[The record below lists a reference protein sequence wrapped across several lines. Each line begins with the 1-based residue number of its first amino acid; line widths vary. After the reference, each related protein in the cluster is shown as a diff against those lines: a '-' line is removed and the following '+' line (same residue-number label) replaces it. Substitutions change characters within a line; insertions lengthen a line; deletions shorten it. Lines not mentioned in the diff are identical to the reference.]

1 MKPRHLL
8 AITPLAALWVRQLR
22 FEKRLAARQRALE
35 ADTRY
40 FARAVNEA
48 IEFGAKGWNRWG
60 DELQR
65 EIRRVLAQT
74 PGGARR

>member
-8 AITPLAALWVRQLR
+8 ALTPLAALWVRQLL
-22 FEKRLAARQRALE
+22 FERRLRGRQRVLE
-35 ADTRY
+35 ADTHY
-40 FARAVNEA
+40 FAKAVNEA
-48 IEFGAKGWNRWG
+48 IEFGAKDWNRWG

-65 EIRRVLAQT
+65 EIRRVLSGA